1 VRESLHHEVR
11 EALRERPFGFKKSL
25 GQHFLVDGK
34 ILDSIIQLSELSG
47 DDKVLEIGPGLG
59 FLTRRLV
66 ARVSEVWAVEID
78 PFLVQW
84 LGTHYGESGN
94 LHVIHGDILKV
105 DLGSILP
112 VRKVVGVGNL
122 PYNIATPI
130 LFRLFENRSRFSR
143 LILMVQ
149 KEVADRMAATPGNKT
164 YGTLSVWCQIH
175 GKIAGRLAVPPSAFS
190 PRPKVASS
198 VLGIE
203 LYPEPRL
210 PVEDLP
216 GLRAWVRAAF
226 GQRRKTLA
234 NACAGLLEGKE
245 EVERLLREQGIDPQ
259 RRGETL
265 TIDEFIRLT
274 AASKARMIKDP
285 DAGGRATDPAE
296 T

>member
-1 VRESLHHEVR
+1 MSLYHEVR
-11 EALRERPFGFKKSL
+11 EALRERPFGFRKSL
-25 GQHFLVDGK
+25 GQHFLVHDK
-34 ILDSIIQLSELSG
+34 ILDSIIRLSELAR

-59 FLTRRLV
+59 FLTRRL
-66 ARVSEVWAVEID
+66 AALVSEVWAVEVD
-78 PFLVQW
+78 PFLVEW
-84 LGTHYGESGN
+84 LGRRYSEAGN
-94 LHVIHGDILKV
+94 LHVIHEDILKI

-112 VRKVVGVGNL
+112 ARKVIAVGNL
-122 PYNIATPI
+122 PYNISTPI

-149 KEVADRMAATPGNKT
+149 KEVADRMVVAPGSKT
-164 YGTLSVWCQIH
+164 YGTLSVWCQVH
-175 GKIAGRLAVPPSAFS
+175 GKIVSRLAVPPSAFS

-198 VLGIE
+198 VLRIE
-203 LYPEPRL
+203 LYPEPRV

-216 GLRAWVRAAF
+216 VLRAWVRGAF

-234 NACAGLLEGKE
+234 NACAGLLQGKE

-265 TIDEFIRLT
+265 TLDEFIRLT
-274 AASKARMIKDP
+274 GASKARMIKDP
-285 DAGGRATDPAE
+285 PAFGSETDSAE

>member
-1 VRESLHHEVR
+1 VSLHHEVR
-11 EALRERPFGFKKSL
+11 EALRERPFGFRKSL
-25 GQHFLVDGK
+25 GQHFLVHDK
-34 ILDSIIQLSELSG
+34 ILDSIIRLSELAK

-59 FLTRRLV
+59 FLTRRL
-66 ARVSEVWAVEID
+66 AGLVSEVWAVEVD

-84 LGTHYGESGN
+84 LRTHYCDTGN

-112 VRKVVGVGNL
+112 ARKVIAVGNL
-122 PYNIATPI
+122 PYNISTPI
-130 LFRLFENRSRFSR
+130 LFRLFENRIRFSR

-149 KEVADRMAATPGNKT
+149 KEVADRMAAAPGTKT

-175 GKIAGRLAVPPSAFS
+175 GKIASRLAVPPSAFS

-198 VLGIE
+198 VVRIE
-203 LYPEPRL
+203 LYPEPRV

-216 GLRAWVRAAF
+216 ILRGWVRAAF
-226 GQRRKTLA
+226 GQRRKTLG

-245 EVERLLREQGIDPQ
+245 AVERLLREQGIDPR

-265 TIDEFIRLT
+265 TLDEFIRLT
-274 AASKARMIKDP
+274 GASRARIKDP
-285 DAGGRATDPAE
+285 DAVGSGNRSAE
-296 T
+296 N